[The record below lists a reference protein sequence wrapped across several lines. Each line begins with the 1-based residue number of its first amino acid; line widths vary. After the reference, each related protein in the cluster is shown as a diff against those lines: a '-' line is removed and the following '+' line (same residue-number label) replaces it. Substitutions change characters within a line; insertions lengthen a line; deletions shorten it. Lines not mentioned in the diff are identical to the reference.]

1 MFQSFID
8 LIWPERINSLSPE
21 ESMKLVRQEYK
32 QRNRDTE
39 SWMTRHDRDYLKWQK
54 MYRADST
61 RIWRLDGNNN
71 N

>member
-32 QRNRDTE
+32 QRNRDNE
-39 SWMTRHDRDYLKWQK
+39 SCMTRHDRNYLKWQK
-54 MYRADST
+54 LYRADST

-71 N
+71 Y

>member
-8 LIWPERINSLSPE
+8 LVWPEIIISLSPE
-21 ESMKLVRQEYK
+21 ECMQLVRQEYK

-71 N
+71 Y

>member
-8 LIWPERINSLSPE
+8 LIWPERINSLTPE

-39 SWMTRHDRDYLKWQK
+39 SWMTRHDREYEQWQYEEDKWQ
-54 MYRADST
+54 
-61 RIWRLDGNNN
+61 L
-71 N
+71 

>member
-8 LIWPERINSLSPE
+8 LIWPERINSPTAE
-21 ESMKLVRQEYK
+21 ESMKRVRQEYK
-32 QRNRDTE
+32 QRNDDKE
-39 SWMTRHDRDYLKWQK
+39 SWMTKHDREYLKWQK

-71 N
+71 Y

>member
-32 QRNRDTE
+32 QRNDDKE
-39 SWMTRHDRDYLKWQK
+39 SWMTRHDREYLEWQK
-54 MYRADST
+54 EK
-61 RIWRLDGNNN
+61 
-71 N
+71 